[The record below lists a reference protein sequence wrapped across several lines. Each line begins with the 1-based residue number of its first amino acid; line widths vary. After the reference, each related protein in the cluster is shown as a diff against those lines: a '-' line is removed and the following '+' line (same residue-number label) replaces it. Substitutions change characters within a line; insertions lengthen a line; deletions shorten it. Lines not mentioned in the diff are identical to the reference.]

1 VAETLFHSNAPIAP
15 GNQSYLE
22 RPHIRALM
30 EKAIA
35 SPLVTVVA
43 GAGYG
48 KTYSVYS
55 YLHSSS
61 QALTMWLQLS
71 EQDNLGWRFW
81 ENFVQA
87 VSIYNKDLAANL
99 AELGFPD
106 TRQRFDRYA
115 DLLRR
120 GLKPGRKRIIVYD
133 DFHYIRDTA
142 VLHFVERSAN
152 TIAQN
157 ITIIIISRNEPPF
170 NTMALFSKGLLVQ
183 ISQENLRFSRE
194 ELVDYFS
201 LQGVRLNPGEA
212 ADLYHDTEGWAFA
225 IYLAALAFKK
235 NPAGAGYARSSMK
248 VNIFKL
254 IEGEIAAPLSPALRK
269 LLIKLSLIEHRPPEL
284 IAELAGGP
292 HLPEEIKNIESF
304 IRFDPYSNSYQI
316 HHLFL
321 EYLTGKQGELGEET
335 KRDVFIRAAL
345 WCINNNMK
353 LAAIGY
359 YEKAGAY
366 QELIDVIYTLP
377 LAVPD
382 TIAVFLLDILERAP
396 EDMYKKSPI
405 AWILKSRFLFTLA
418 KFEESAAE
426 LRRVIARFEALE
438 LTAFTSRVLYAAY
451 NHLGFIGMLTALYA
465 THYDFAPYFAKAHE
479 YYPRSGN
486 ELQGPTTIISL
497 SAYVCR
503 VGSPEKGKI
512 EEFIAAA
519 AAAIPHLAVTM
530 NGCGYGMDDLAR
542 CELAFFRADLDQA
555 ERFGLSALHKGRER
569 NQYEIENRALF
580 YLMRTY
586 LAQGKTGRVEE
597 LRTLL
602 EAELKIPEYLN
613 RYIYYDIVSSWIF
626 AQLGQPEKIAP
637 WLKSDFYEKELN
649 SLMMGMEIP
658 VRTKWYISEKRYA
671 AALAA
676 LESQGNRYGHESF
689 LFGKLCHRVMAA
701 VCFYRMG
708 EKQKALEAIESAY
721 ILAAPNGLD
730 MFFIE
735 QGKDMRTL
743 MGAALKDPDTPLPR
757 EWLEK
762 IRRQSSSYAKRLFA
776 AAEYFRVQRPGRQE
790 PAVPLSRREMEVL
803 TGLSRGL
810 TREEI
815 AEDRDI
821 SINTVKSAIK
831 SVYNKLGAV
840 NRADAIRI
848 ATALHILKSGQTR
861 DSDKKV

>member
-1 VAETLFHSNAPIAP
+1 VAETLFHSNAPMAP
-15 GNQSYLE
+15 GNQNYLE
-22 RPHIRALM
+22 RPHIRTLM
-30 EKAIA
+30 EKAILA
-35 SPLVTVVA
+35 PLVTVVA

-71 EQDNLGWRFW
+71 PQDNLGWRFW

-99 AELGFPD
+99 AGLGFPD
-106 TRQRFDRYA
+106 TRQRFDRYV

-133 DFHYIRDTA
+133 DFHYIQDKS
-142 VLHFVERSAN
+142 VLRFVERSVN
-152 TIAQN
+152 ISPPN
-157 ITIIIISRNEPPF
+157 ITIIIISRSEPPL
-170 NTMALFSKGLLVQ
+170 NTMALFSKGLLAQ
-183 ISQENLRFSRE
+183 ISQEDLRFSRE
-194 ELVDYFS
+194 ELVEYFS
-201 LQGVRLNPGEA
+201 LQGMRLNPGEA
-212 ADLYHDTEGWAFA
+212 ADLYHDTEGWIFA

-284 IAELAGGP
+284 IAELAEDP
-292 HLPEEIKNIESF
+292 NLMEETKNIESF
-304 IRFDPYSNSYQI
+304 IRFDRYSNNYQI

-321 EYLTGKQGELGEET
+321 EYLTGKQGELPEET
-335 KRDVFIRAAL
+335 KRDIFIRAAL
-345 WCINNNMK
+345 WCVNNNMK
-353 LAAIGY
+353 IAAIGY

-382 TIAVFLLDILERAP
+382 NIAVFLLDILDRAP
-396 EDMYKKSPI
+396 EDIYHKSPI

-418 KFEESAAE
+418 KFDESAAE
-426 LRRVIARFEALE
+426 LRWVISLFEAME
-438 LTAFTSRVLYAAY
+438 LSAFTSRVLYAAY
-451 NHLGFIGMLTALYA
+451 NHLGFIGMLTAMYA
-465 THYDFAPYFAKAHE
+465 EHYDFVPYFEKAHE

-486 ELQGPTTIISL
+486 ELRGPTTIISL
-497 SAYVCR
+497 GAYVCR

-519 AAAIPHLAVTM
+519 AAAIPHLVITM

-542 CELAFFRADLDQA
+542 CELAFFRADLEWA
-555 ERFGLSALHKGRER
+555 EQFGLEAFRKGRQR

-580 YLMRTY
+580 YLMRTC
-586 LAQGKTGRVEE
+586 LAQGKTGRIEE
-597 LRTLL
+597 LFKLL
-602 EAELKIPEYLN
+602 EAELEIPEYLN
-613 RYIYYDIVSSWIF
+613 RHIYYDIVSGWLF
-626 AQLGQPEKIAP
+626 AQLGQPENIAP
-637 WLKSDFYEKELN
+637 WLKSDFYENELN
-649 SLMMGMEIP
+649 SLMMGMETP
-658 VRTKWYISEKRYA
+658 VRTKWYISGKRYA
-671 AALAA
+671 AALAS
-676 LESQGNRYGHESF
+676 LESRQNRYGPESF
-689 LFGKLCHRVMAA
+689 LFGKLCHRVMEAI
-701 VCFYRMG
+701 CFYRMG
-708 EKQKALEAIESAY
+708 EKGKALEAMERAY

-735 QGKDMRTL
+735 QGKDMRAL
-743 MGAALKDPDTPLPR
+743 AGAALKDPDTPLPR

-762 IRRQSSSYAKRLFA
+762 IRRQSSAYAKRLFS
-776 AAEYFRVQRPGRQE
+776 AAEYFRVEPSGRQE
-790 PAVPLSRREMEVL
+790 PAAPLSRREMEVL

-821 SINTVKSAIK
+821 SINTVKSVIK

-848 ATALHILKSGQTR
+848 ATALDILKSGQNR
-861 DSDKKV
+861 DSDKKL

>member
-1 VAETLFHSNAPIAP
+1 VAEALFHSNAPIAP

-30 EKAIA
+30 EKAIS
-35 SPLVTVVA
+35 SPLVTMVA

-55 YLHSSS
+55 YLRSSS
-61 QALTMWLQLS
+61 QTITLWLQLS
-71 EQDNLGWRFW
+71 QQDNLGWRFW

-87 VSIYNKDLAANL
+87 VSLYNKDFAANL
-99 AELGFPD
+99 AALGFPD
-106 TRQRFDRYA
+106 TRQRFGRYVDMA
-115 DLLRR
+115 RK
-120 GLKPGRKRIIVYD
+120 GVTPGRKRIIVYD
-133 DFHYIRDTA
+133 DFHYIRDKS
-142 VLHFVERSAN
+142 VLDFVERS
-152 TIAQN
+152 IN
-157 ITIIIISRNEPPF
+157 IVSPNMTTIIISRNEPPL
-170 NTMALFSKGLLVQ
+170 NTRALYSRDLAVR
-183 ISQENLRFSRE
+183 ISQEDLRFSRE
-194 ELVDYFS
+194 ELVEYFS
-201 LQGVRLNPGEA
+201 LQGLRLNPTAA

-254 IEGEIAAPLSPALRK
+254 IEGEIAAPFSPALRK

-284 IAELAGGP
+284 IAELADNP
-292 HLPEEIKNIESF
+292 NLLEEIKNIESF
-304 IRFDPYSNSYQI
+304 IRIDRYSNSYQI
-316 HHLFL
+316 HPLFL
-321 EYLTGKQGELGEET
+321 EYLTGKQGELPEET
-335 KRDVFIRAAL
+335 KRDIFIRAAL
-345 WCINNNMK
+345 WCVNHNMK
-353 LAAIGY
+353 IAAIGY

-366 QELIDVIYTLP
+366 KELIDVIYTLP

-382 TIAVFLLDILERAP
+382 NMAVFLLDILERAP
-396 EDMYKKSPI
+396 EDIYQKSPI

-418 KFEESAAE
+418 KFDESAAE
-426 LRRVIARFEALE
+426 LRRVITRFEAME
-438 LTAFTSRVLYAAY
+438 QTAFTSRVLYAAY
-451 NHLGFIGMLTALYA
+451 NHLGFIGMLTAMHA
-465 THYDFAPYFAKAHE
+465 EQYDFAPYFAKAHE
-479 YYPRSGN
+479 YYPRSGS
-486 ELQGPTTIISL
+486 ELRGPATIISL
-497 SAYVCR
+497 GAYVCR

-512 EEFIAAA
+512 EEFITAA
-519 AAAIPHLAVTM
+519 AAAIPHIAVTM

-542 CELAFFRADLDQA
+542 CELAFFRADLERA
-555 ERFGLSALHKGRER
+555 EHFGLEALRKGRQR
-569 NQYEIENRALF
+569 NQYEIENRALY
-580 YLMRTY
+580 YLMRAY
-586 LAQGKTGRVEE
+586 LAQGKTGRIEE
-597 LRTLL
+597 LLKQL
-602 EAELKIPEYLN
+602 EAELKIQEYLN
-613 RYIYYDIVSSWIF
+613 RHIYYDIVSGWLF

-637 WLKSDFYEKELN
+637 WLKSDFYENELN
-649 SLMMGMEIP
+649 SLMLGMETL
-658 VRTKWYISEKRYA
+658 VRSKCYISGKRYA
-671 AALAA
+671 AALAS
-676 LESQGNRYGHESF
+676 LQSQENRYGPESF
-689 LFGKLCHRVMAA
+689 LFGQLCHRVLEA

-708 EKQKALEAIESAY
+708 EKEKALRVMARAY
-721 ILAAPNGLD
+721 TLAAPNGLD

-743 MGAALKDPDTPLPR
+743 AEAALKEPDTPLPR

-762 IRRQSSSYAKRLFA
+762 IRRQSSSYAKRLFS

-861 DSDKKV
+861 DSGKKL